1 MAMNDFV
8 PPPMYAAGQMAAQHQ
23 AHLQWMQQQAIQ
35 QKWAAEQQRL
45 ADERAWLASTK
56 NVGLVIAL
64 GLYAMALLRV
74 AMFPLMWGSGGLV
87 NVLVH
92 APLLAAT
99 VGGALMA
106 IGWWLVLASRPRGG
120 RRAIG
125 VIGMLA
131 SVALALT
138 GLAGLTAA
146 DMFAALTSHSLMWL
160 EVGVTGLVLIG
171 SSLWRAGDT
180 AVTAII
186 AWVGFALMLLVAIAN
201 GDGGGGAALS
211 YCVVPAATWAL
222 AGTAILGIRAAR
234 PELAGGMPS
243 AILVQR

>member
-1 MAMNDFV
+1 MNDFV
-8 PPPMYAAGQMAAQHQ
+8 PPPVFAPGPMAAQHQ
-23 AHLQWMQQQAIQ
+23 AHLQWMQQQALQ
-35 QKWAAEQQRL
+35 QQYAAEQQRL
-45 ADERAWLASTK
+45 ADERAWYASTK

-64 GLYAMALLRV
+64 GLYAMAVLRL

-92 APLLAAT
+92 APLVAAT
-99 VGGALMA
+99 VGGVLMA
-106 IGWWLVLASRPRGG
+106 AGWWIVLATQPRGG
-120 RRAIG
+120 RRVIA

-131 SVALALT
+131 SVGLAVT
-138 GLAGLTAA
+138 GIAGLTSA
-146 DMFAALTSHSLMWL
+146 DMFAALTSRSLMWL
-160 EVGVTGLVLIG
+160 EVGVTALVLIG
-171 SSLWRAGDT
+171 SSLWRDGDT
-180 AVTAII
+180 AVTAVI

-211 YCVVPAATWAL
+211 YGLVPAATWAL
-222 AGTAILGIRAAR
+222 AATAILGIRAAR